1 MLHTPVPLPELWS
14 TDLPWFFLAIY
25 APIVTA
31 ERVVMRCGEKMVS
44 LRVEDGSIEWTTVVD
59 PDEGNGALFLAHAGQ
74 YITEKARVPDLLA
87 TVLAVDASGQERWRT
102 DLDAML
108 ALGSAVVVDDRLLA
122 LSLGSKQE
130 TTLYQLDLATGA
142 MREQHTLPWQADG
155 LVPVPGGLVARNQEA
170 SGDAPG
176 LYRMS
181 QAGTEPTPMLQGPVR
196 YLEGAGEHLLALSQ
210 AEAGA
215 PCMVRVYGASGLDA
229 LWSAPART
237 EAAALD
243 GGEVFHVADAPDGGA
258 SEHGVLVARDAR
270 TGAVRWRS
278 EPLATKITAI
288 SVGGPV
294 VLCNHR
300 QGQVLYRRSDGGL
313 IGTMRGSYGPPTVV
327 GTRMYIGRPRA
338 LVCASVEA
346 L

>member
-1 MLHTPVPLPELWS
+1 MLRTPFPLPELWC

-44 LRVEDGSIEWTTVVD
+44 LRPEDGSIEWASVVD
-59 PDEGNGALFLAHAGQ
+59 PEDGNGAVFLAHAGQ
-74 YITEKARVPDLLA
+74 YITEKARLPECLA
-87 TVLAVDASGQERWRT
+87 TILAVDAAGRERWRT
-102 DLDAML
+102 DLSAML
-108 ALGSAVVVDDRLLA
+108 ALGSAVVVDDQMLA
-122 LSLGSKQE
+122 LSLGAAREE
-130 TTLYQLDLATGA
+130 TILYQLDLATGA
-142 MREQHTLPWQADG
+142 VRGQHALRWQADG

-181 QAGTEPTPMLQGPVR
+181 QAGTEPTPMLQEPVR
-196 YLEGAGEHLLALSQ
+196 YLEGAGAHLLALSQ

-215 PCMVRVYGASGLDA
+215 PCMVHVYRADGLEA
-229 LWSAPART
+229 QWSAPART

-243 GGEVFHVADAPDGGA
+243 GDDVFHVADADGGA

-270 TGAVRWRS
+270 TGAERWRS
-278 EPLATKITAI
+278 APLTTKITAI

-300 QGQVLYRRSDGGL
+300 QGQVLYRRTDGGL

-327 GTRMYIGRPRA
+327 GTRMYICRPRA
-338 LVCASVEA
+338 LLCASLEA